1 MNFHC
6 FTSFDASCLGSIQD
20 KLYGI
25 LRGFLDLILLIV
37 GQIKGLI
44 EKEIKRL
51 MSINAQN
58 NMEKKMKVQ
67 YHVLINYTKK
77 QKKILKE
84 ILHLSE
90 YNFSEPV
97 EGHHGGLLI
106 REDVTLSNLKTIVGN
121 IKPVENV
128 NTHARLLYVEE

>member
-1 MNFHC
+1 
-6 FTSFDASCLGSIQD
+6 
-20 KLYGI
+20 
-25 LRGFLDLILLIV
+25 
-37 GQIKGLI
+37 
-44 EKEIKRL
+44 
-51 MSINAQN
+51 
-58 NMEKKMKVQ
+58 MKVQ

-97 EGHHGGLLI
+97 EGHREGLLI
-106 REDVTLSNLKTIVGN
+106 REDDVTLSNLKTIVGN

>member
-1 MNFHC
+1 
-6 FTSFDASCLGSIQD
+6 
-20 KLYGI
+20 
-25 LRGFLDLILLIV
+25 
-37 GQIKGLI
+37 
-44 EKEIKRL
+44 
-51 MSINAQN
+51 
-58 NMEKKMKVQ
+58 MKVQ

-97 EGHHGGLLI
+97 EGHRKGLLI
-106 REDVTLSNLKTIVGN
+106 REDVTLSNLKTIVSN

-128 NTHARLLYVEE
+128 TTHTRLLYVEE

>member
-1 MNFHC
+1 
-6 FTSFDASCLGSIQD
+6 
-20 KLYGI
+20 
-25 LRGFLDLILLIV
+25 
-37 GQIKGLI
+37 
-44 EKEIKRL
+44 
-51 MSINAQN
+51 
-58 NMEKKMKVQ
+58 MKVQ
-67 YHVLINYTKK
+67 YHVLINYNKK

-97 EGHHGGLLI
+97 EGHRGGLLI
-106 REDVTLSNLKTIVGN
+106 REDVTLFNLKTIVGN

>member
-1 MNFHC
+1 
-6 FTSFDASCLGSIQD
+6 
-20 KLYGI
+20 
-25 LRGFLDLILLIV
+25 
-37 GQIKGLI
+37 
-44 EKEIKRL
+44 
-51 MSINAQN
+51 
-58 NMEKKMKVQ
+58 MKVQ

>member
-1 MNFHC
+1 
-6 FTSFDASCLGSIQD
+6 
-20 KLYGI
+20 
-25 LRGFLDLILLIV
+25 
-37 GQIKGLI
+37 
-44 EKEIKRL
+44 
-51 MSINAQN
+51 
-58 NMEKKMKVQ
+58 MKVQ

-97 EGHHGGLLI
+97 EGSCEGLLI
-106 REDVTLSNLKTIVGN
+106 REDVTLSNLKTIVSN

-128 NTHARLLYVEE
+128 TTHARLLYVEE

>member
-1 MNFHC
+1 
-6 FTSFDASCLGSIQD
+6 
-20 KLYGI
+20 
-25 LRGFLDLILLIV
+25 
-37 GQIKGLI
+37 
-44 EKEIKRL
+44 
-51 MSINAQN
+51 
-58 NMEKKMKVQ
+58 MKVQ

-97 EGHHGGLLI
+97 DGHREGLLI
-106 REDVTLSNLKTIVGN
+106 REDVTLSNLKTIVSN

-128 NTHARLLYVEE
+128 NTHARLLYVEEWNIQLK

>member
-1 MNFHC
+1 
-6 FTSFDASCLGSIQD
+6 
-20 KLYGI
+20 
-25 LRGFLDLILLIV
+25 
-37 GQIKGLI
+37 
-44 EKEIKRL
+44 
-51 MSINAQN
+51 
-58 NMEKKMKVQ
+58 MKVQ

-97 EGHHGGLLI
+97 EGSCEGLLI
-106 REDVTLSNLKTIVGN
+106 REDVTLSDLKAIISN

-128 NTHARLLYVEE
+128 NTHARLLYVEK